1 MLFLPG
7 KVRACKLGESGIPF
21 ITAVWRSSAANQ
33 LSADGIPTVQ
43 ALLALAVVVLAV
55 GRWRQLL
62 AALARVPLPDMLAAV
77 LAVAALIR
85 RHPRAL
91 PSRALPAVASLGV
104 ITFGQTAN
112 LASYHAVCHLDF
124 LWLRLSC

>member
-1 MLFLPG
+1 M
-7 KVRACKLGESGIPF
+7 
-21 ITAVWRSSAANQ
+21 
-33 LSADGIPTVQ
+33 Q

-55 GRWRQLL
+55 GRWKQLL

-91 PSRALPAVASLGV
+91 PSRALPAAASLRV
-104 ITFGQTAN
+104 ISFGQTTT
-112 LASYHAVCHLDF
+112 LASDHAVCHLEII
-124 LWLRLSC
+124 WLRLSC